1 MCKLYSFGLGQ
12 GIFFLEVNKP
22 LELQIT
28 LGSES
33 HVSRNEIRSFCN
45 SRWAYLVKLGFKS
58 FVDGRQDICKDKE
71 SNLGS
76 VVGY

>member
-12 GIFFLEVNKP
+12 GIFSMEVNKP

-33 HVSRNEIRSFCN
+33 YVSRNEIRSLCN
-45 SRWAYLVKLGFKS
+45 SR
-58 FVDGRQDICKDKE
+58 
-71 SNLGS
+71 
-76 VVGY
+76 